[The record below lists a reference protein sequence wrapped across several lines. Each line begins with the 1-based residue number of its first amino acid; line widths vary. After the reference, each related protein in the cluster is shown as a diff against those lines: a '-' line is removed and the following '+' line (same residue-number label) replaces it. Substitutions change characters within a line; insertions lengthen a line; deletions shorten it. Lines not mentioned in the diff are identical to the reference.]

1 MFHVYWRFPVYR
13 NENTTSSEPVGYYD
27 LIAYEE
33 ALQRASDEAE
43 EKKQEIREKLK
54 NDEMIDIAAEA
65 YGELYRT
72 KYSGEADKII
82 NEIVKAI
89 GSGCN
94 KEMTVGE
101 LISNLS
107 SGAKKIVNDYIFTHA
122 N

>member
-1 MFHVYWRFPVYR
+1 MLQVYIYNPDPSGYR
-13 NENTTSSEPVGYYD
+13 EMMQ
-27 LIAYEE
+27 YEE
-33 ALQRASDEAE
+33 DSQRASDATE
-43 EKKQEIREKLK
+43 EKKQEILEELEDD
-54 NDEMIDIAAEA
+54 NLIDIAAEA

-72 KYSGEADKII
+72 KYSNEADKIT

-101 LISNLS
+101 LISHLS
-107 SGAKKIVNDYIFTHA
+107 LEAEKIVTDYIFTHA

>member
-1 MFHVYWRFPVYR
+1 MLEVYNPDPPGYR
-13 NENTTSSEPVGYYD
+13 EMMQ
-27 LIAYEE
+27 YEE
-33 ALQRASDEAE
+33 ALQRASDLAE
-43 EKKQEIREKLK
+43 EEKQEILEELEDD
-54 NDEMIDIAAEA
+54 NLIDVAAEA

-72 KYSGEADKII
+72 KYSNEADKIT

-101 LISNLS
+101 LISHLS
-107 SGAKKIVNDYIFTHA
+107 LEAEKIVTDYIFTHA

>member
-1 MFHVYWRFPVYR
+1 MNRVINSW
-13 NENTTSSEPVGYYD
+13 NENTTNPEPAGYYD

-33 ALQRASDEAE
+33 ALQRASDAAE
-43 EKKQEIREKLK
+43 EKKQEILEELEDD
-54 NDEMIDIAAEA
+54 NLIDVAAEA
-65 YGELYRT
+65 FGELYST

-107 SGAKKIVNDYIFTHA
+107 SGAEKIVTDYVFTHA
-122 N
+122 

>member
-1 MFHVYWRFPVYR
+1 MLQVYNPDPSGYR
-13 NENTTSSEPVGYYD
+13 EMMQ
-27 LIAYEE
+27 YEE
-33 ALQRASDEAE
+33 DSQRASDATE
-43 EKKQEIREKLK
+43 EKKQEILEELEDDKL
-54 NDEMIDIAAEA
+54 IDVAAEA

-72 KYSGEADKII
+72 KYSNEADKII

-101 LISNLS
+101 LISHLS
-107 SGAKKIVNDYIFTHA
+107 LEAEKIVTDYIFTHA

>member
-1 MFHVYWRFPVYR
+1 MLQVYNP
-13 NENTTSSEPVGYYD
+13 EPAGYWEMMQ
-27 LIAYEE
+27 YEE
-33 ALQRASDEAE
+33 DSQRASDAAE
-43 EKKQEIREKLK
+43 EKKQEILEELEDD
-54 NDEMIDIAAEA
+54 NLIDVAAEA

-72 KYSGEADKII
+72 KYSNEADKII

-107 SGAKKIVNDYIFTHA
+107 SGAEKVVTDYVFTHA

>member
-1 MFHVYWRFPVYR
+1 MLQVYNP
-13 NENTTSSEPVGYYD
+13 EPAGYWEMMQ
-27 LIAYEE
+27 YEE
-33 ALQRASDEAE
+33 DSQRASDAAE
-43 EKKQEIREKLK
+43 EKKQEILEELEDDKL
-54 NDEMIDIAAEA
+54 IDVAAEA

-72 KYSGEADKII
+72 KYSNEADKII

-107 SGAKKIVNDYIFTHA
+107 SGAEKVVTDYIFTHA

>member
-1 MFHVYWRFPVYR
+1 MLQVYS
-13 NENTTSSEPVGYYD
+13 NENTTNPEPVGY
-27 LIAYEE
+27 LKMMQYEE
-33 ALQRASDEAE
+33 DSQRASDAAE
-43 EKKQEIREKLK
+43 EKKQEILEKLED
-54 NDEMIDIAAEA
+54 DELIDIAAEA
-65 YGELYRT
+65 FGELFST
-72 KYSGEADKII
+72 KHSDEADKLT

-101 LISNLS
+101 LISHLS

>member
-1 MFHVYWRFPVYR
+1 MLQVYS
-13 NENTTSSEPVGYYD
+13 NENTTSSEPIGYHD

-33 ALQRASDEAE
+33 ALQRASDIAE
-43 EKKQEIREKLK
+43 EKKQEILEELEDDKL
-54 NDEMIDIAAEA
+54 IDVAAEA

-72 KYSGEADKII
+72 KYSNEADKII

-101 LISNLS
+101 LISHLS
-107 SGAKKIVNDYIFTHA
+107 LEAEKIVNDYIFTHA

>member
-1 MFHVYWRFPVYR
+1 MLQVYIYNTDPSGYR
-13 NENTTSSEPVGYYD
+13 EMMQ
-27 LIAYEE
+27 YEE
-33 ALQRASDEAE
+33 DSQRASDAAE
-43 EKKQEIREKLK
+43 EKKQEILEKLED
-54 NDEMIDIAAEA
+54 DELIDIAAEA
-65 YGELYRT
+65 YGELYST

-101 LISNLS
+101 LLSNLS
-107 SGAKKIVNDYIFTHA
+107 LEAEKIVTDYIFTHA

>member
-1 MFHVYWRFPVYR
+1 MFHVYS
-13 NENTTSSEPVGYYD
+13 NENVTSPEPAGYWEMMQ
-27 LIAYEE
+27 YEE
-33 ALQRASDEAE
+33 DSQRASDAAQ
-43 EKKQEIREKLK
+43 EKKQEILEELEDD
-54 NDEMIDIAAEA
+54 NLIDIAAEA
-65 YGELYRT
+65 FGELYRT
-72 KYSGEADKII
+72 KYSNEADKII

-107 SGAKKIVNDYIFTHA
+107 SGAEKVVTDYIFTHA